1 MPACL
6 AFAAALRLALA
17 SARRAAWALV
27 AACALQGAAHA
38 ATFPAD
44 MCVGDRMQSG
54 LNCTAN
60 DVQITNV
67 RIAPGSGAP
76 PTCEGGASIT
86 LDLEVTVNFGSS
98 TRYDVGIFLSQDG
111 ASPMEQSTRT
121 VVGGT
126 GSASCK
132 VATLPSPP
140 PPLTSPT
147 AQYPFP
153 NKDAGPYLI
162 GGQQVY
168 DSCGD
173 GSGNSLFGNAGSA
186 TFIIPQVTVQCKSL
200 NSTGSLN
207 IPFVVTWDSDNQNS
221 GNVCTGPS
229 TVIPSGKSKCSSS
242 SGTQADVAV
251 VTMPRITKTDGIAS
265 ITPNDTVTYTVTVSN
280 TTGVTLANA
289 VFKDPAVPNLAVAS
303 VTCAAQYASCPTT
316 SSVALMQGA
325 GLVIPSMAPSGTV
338 TFTIAAQLRG
348 NPVGNLTNSASITV
362 NGATN
367 TATDTDVIV
376 YPALVNAKTVTVL
389 SDPVNGITNPKSIP
403 GSESLYTISVTNTG
417 PGRVDNDT
425 VRIVDAV
432 PANTML
438 YVGNLVGGSGPVS
451 FSDAGSGL
459 TYTWGAL
466 SSTADDIEFSRDG
479 GATWG
484 YTPAPDASGYD
495 AAVTTLR
502 VNPKGRMNGWSGS
515 GAYPGFNLAF
525 KLKLK

>member
-1 MPACL
+1 MSPHAPHPL
-6 AFAAALRLALA
+6 LRRAARHAGGALLALA
-17 SARRAAWALV
+17 GL
-27 AACALQGAAHA
+27 AAHA
-38 ATFPAD
+38 ATFPTD
-44 MCVGDRMQSG
+44 MCVGDRMGGG

-111 ASPMEQSTRT
+111 ASPMEQSART
-121 VVGGT
+121 VVGGV

-132 VATLPSPP
+132 VATLPSPA
-140 PPLTSPT
+140 PPLTAPT

-153 NKDAGPYLI
+153 NKDPGPYLV

-221 GNVCTGPS
+221 GNICTGPA

-242 SGTQADVAV
+242 SGAQADVAV
-251 VTMPRITKTDGIAS
+251 VTMPRITKTDAITS
-265 ITPNDTVTYTVTVSN
+265 ISPNDTVTYTVTVSN
-280 TTGVTLANA
+280 TTGITLANA
-289 VFKDPAVPNLAVAS
+289 VVKDPAVANLAVAS
-303 VTCAAQYASCPTT
+303 VTCAAQSASCPATT
-316 SSVALMQGA
+316 TVALLQGA
-325 GLVIPSMAPSGTV
+325 GLVIPSMSPGGTV
-338 TFTIAAQLRG
+338 TFTIGAQLTG
-348 NPVGNLTNSASITV
+348 NPVGTITNSASITV

-367 TATDTDVIV
+367 TASDTDTIV
-376 YPALVNAKTVTVL
+376 YPALVNAKSVAVL
-389 SDPVNGITNPKSIP
+389 SDPINGTTNPKSIP
-403 GSESLYTISVTNTG
+403 GSESLYTITVTNTG
-417 PGRVDNDT
+417 QGRVDSDT
-425 VRIVDAV
+425 VRIVDPV

-438 YVGNLVGGSGPVS
+438 YVGNLVGSSGGPVS
-451 FSDAGSGL
+451 FTDAGSGL
-459 TYTWGAL
+459 AYTYGAL
-466 SSTADDIEFSRDG
+466 SSLADDIEFSRDG
-479 GATWG
+479 GATWA
-484 YTPAPDASGYD
+484 YTPVPDASGYD
-495 AAVTTLR
+495 ALVTTLR
-502 VNPKGRMNGWSGS
+502 VNPKGRMNGWGGS
-515 GAYPGFNLAF
+515 GPYPSFNLGF
-525 KLKLK
+525 KVKLK